1 MCSTFRFSLLVL
13 GFNVLLLVAVCVIGS
28 QSEVAGP
35 SRAGGAHWRGESK
48 SSQSSERVRKGQR
61 WDSWGAVIGP
71 EGWAWTGWGSLAR
84 RSPAHFVL
92 FPASW
97 PGAQLQEELRV
108 LKENFTH
115 FSNGV
120 LSEIST
126 LLFHGAW
133 GFRAAAAAAYP
144 RAWVCRAVC
153 WTPVRGLQEGRV
165 RAARGRRKPSPRSGA
180 RLPGTLTPGGRSRK
194 ED

>member
-1 MCSTFRFSLLVL
+1 MDRLEL
-13 GFNVLLLVAVCVIGS
+13 
-28 QSEVAGP
+28 
-35 SRAGGAHWRGESK
+35 
-48 SSQSSERVRKGQR
+48 SSG
-61 WDSWGAVIGP
+61 
-71 EGWAWTGWGSLAR
+71 T
-84 RSPAHFVL
+84 SPPLFVL

-144 RAWVCRAVC
+144 RAWFCSSAC
-153 WTPVRGLQEGRV
+153 WAPAWGLQEGCV
-165 RAARGRRKPSPRSGA
+165 RAARAVGNPA
-180 RLPGTLTPGGRSRK
+180 
-194 ED
+194 